1 MTVSTPRTG
10 LSRSAFMSTFM
21 VVGMLILAPTNARAD
36 GIETA
41 GDIMR
46 VAMPALAGGFS
57 LFKDD
62 DEGILLL
69 AKSLFVSSALTLGTQ
84 QAISSTPPNGLGDN
98 SFPSG
103 HTANAFTAAAYMD
116 HRYGWKYGLPSYLAA
131 GFVAYSRVHADKH
144 DIKDVVGGAL
154 ISWTVSHL
162 FVTPLPININGDVGP
177 DRALLR
183 ISARW

>member
-1 MTVSTPRTG
+1 MTAHKARFSPLVLMAISVLAFAPA
-10 LSRSAFMSTFM
+10 SAK
-21 VVGMLILAPTNARAD
+21 AD

-57 LFKDD
+57 LLKDD
-62 DEGILLL
+62 DEGIVLL

-84 QAISSTPPNGLGDN
+84 QFVSSTPPDGQGDN

-144 DIKDVVGGAL
+144 DIKDVIGGAL
-154 ISWTVSHL
+154 LSWTVSNL
-162 FVTPLPININGDVGP
+162 FVSPLPININGDVGP

>member
-1 MTVSTPRTG
+1 MTVNKASLN
-10 LSRSAFMSTFM
+10 LSVLMMVGM
-21 VVGMLILAPTNARAD
+21 VVGIVTVSPSNARAGD
-36 GIETA
+36 IETA

-46 VAMPALAGGFS
+46 VAMPVLAGSFS

-62 DEGILLL
+62 EEGIILL
-69 AKSLFVSSALTLGTQ
+69 AKSLLVSSALTLGTQ
-84 QAISSTPPNGLGDN
+84 QAISSTPPDGIGDN

-144 DIKDVVGGAL
+144 DVKDVVAGAL

-162 FVTPLPININGDVGP
+162 FVTPQAMNISGDVGP